1 MMWRNW
7 ARSGL
12 RAVKL
17 PCRWGGHAHVNGEAQ
32 NFRPPWHCRAVL
44 VHQPGNARAL
54 ARRGI
59 SLRALKRCVNVSIFH
74 MTAKGAEPLSGHSS
88 DAAYLSHICSFPTG
102 MLALFGDIFLICS
115 VCAPVLVCMQLRR
128 GSCRHDACS

>member
-88 DAAYLSHICSFPTG
+88 DAAYLSHLLVSDGHACTFWGHFFNLLCLRACTRVYAVTTRQLPT
-102 MLALFGDIFLICS
+102 
-115 VCAPVLVCMQLRR
+115 
-128 GSCRHDACS
+128 